1 MNFQTPNFRR
11 RDLFSK
17 EKKCVWEF
25 PRLFFFF
32 VCRRLLAYHRKN
44 SKTLKWPIFCFA
56 PETRIIVDKSKKTK
70 VQEGEDG
77 YGTMYNEK
85 KTLTTCFSSFFFASP
100 SLIINNVDFT

>member
-1 MNFQTPNFRR
+1 MCGNFR
-11 RDLFSK
+11 DCFFS
-17 EKKCVWEF
+17 
-25 PRLFFFF
+25 PF
-32 VCRRLLAYHRKN
+32 VEDYWLTIGKN

-85 KTLTTCFSSFFFASP
+85 KH
-100 SLIINNVDFT
+100 